1 MANAA
6 FNHVTQLPTKK
17 HLFSTKCLFFIF
29 LYRVVVF
36 LNMQKKAQ
44 QLDLFGF
51 PIEDSTPPAK
61 KSRPVP
67 AKQPAPAEIPVTS
80 LTISQPPAVPVIEEP
95 IATIKKAR
103 VSRSENG
110 HKRGRKSFRE
120 MDSEVD
126 LIEVPSE
133 EKLKEKLYYSISEV
147 AGWFKVN
154 TSLLRFW
161 ENEFDILQ
169 PRKTRKGDRLF
180 RVEDIKNLQLIYFLL
195 RQRKF
200 SIEGAKSYLMANKK
214 SIDKQ
219 YQLVQ
224 SLNRLKGFLLE
235 IQQQL

>member
-1 MANAA
+1 
-6 FNHVTQLPTKK
+6 
-17 HLFSTKCLFFIF
+17 
-29 LYRVVVF
+29 
-36 LNMQKKAQ
+36 MQKKAQ

-51 PIEDSTPPAK
+51 PIEDTPPPAK
-61 KSRPVP
+61 KSRPAPV
-67 AKQPAPAEIPVTS
+67 KPAPAETPAIS
-80 LTISQPPAVPVIEEP
+80 LTIAQPPAVPVMEEP
-95 IATIKKAR
+95 VATIKKVR
-103 VSRSENG
+103 VARSENG

-126 LIEVPSE
+126 LIDVPSE

-147 AGWFKVN
+147 ASWFKVN

-180 RVEDIKNLQLIYFLL
+180 RVEDIKNLQIIYFLL

-214 SIDKQ
+214 DIDKQ

>member
-1 MANAA
+1 
-6 FNHVTQLPTKK
+6 
-17 HLFSTKCLFFIF
+17 
-29 LYRVVVF
+29 
-36 LNMQKKAQ
+36 MQKKAQ

-51 PIEDSTPPAK
+51 PIEESAPTAK
-61 KSRPVP
+61 KSRPAPVKQAAPEETP
-67 AKQPAPAEIPVTS
+67 AIS
-80 LTISQPPAVPVIEEP
+80 LTIAQPPSVPVLEEP
-95 IATIKKAR
+95 VATVKKVR
-103 VSRSENG
+103 VTRSESG
-110 HKRGRKSFRE
+110 QKRGRKSFRE

-214 SIDKQ
+214 DIDKQ
-219 YQLVQ
+219 HQLVQ

>member
-6 FNHVTQLPTKK
+6 FNQPRSLPTKK
-17 HLFSTKCLFFIF
+17 HLFSTKCLCGSF
-29 LYRVVVF
+29 LYRLVVL

-51 PIEDSTPPAK
+51 PMEDPAPPAK
-61 KSRPVP
+61 KSRPAPV
-67 AKQPAPAEIPVTS
+67 KQPAPAATPAMP
-80 LTISQPPAVPVIEEP
+80 LTIAQPPAVPVLEEP
-95 IATIKKAR
+95 VTTIKKVR
-103 VSRSENG
+103 VARSESG
-110 HKRGRKSFRE
+110 QKRGRKSFRE

-200 SIEGAKSYLMANKK
+200 SIEGAKSYLLSNKK
-214 SIDKQ
+214 EIDKQ
-219 YQLVQ
+219 HQLVQ